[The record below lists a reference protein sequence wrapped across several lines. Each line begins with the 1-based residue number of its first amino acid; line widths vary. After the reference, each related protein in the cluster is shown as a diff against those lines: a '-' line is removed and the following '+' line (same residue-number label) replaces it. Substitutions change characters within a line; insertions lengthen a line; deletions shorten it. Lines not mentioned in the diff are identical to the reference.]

1 VIEQAE
7 GGLRFAKGFPLL
19 AAFSPAFL
27 AAFES
32 AFRNQLLGGAGV
44 AQRVGGNVHVHHDLL
59 KGEGVEPLHQDRNN
73 GRCQIW
79 TARE

>member
-1 VIEQAE
+1 
-7 GGLRFAKGFPLL
+7 
-19 AAFSPAFL
+19 
-27 AAFES
+27 
-32 AFRNQLLGGAGV
+32 V
-44 AQRVGGNVHVHHDLL
+44 AQCVGGNVHVHHDLL